1 MSLSRFFIDRPI
13 VAWVMALIIS
23 IAGIISITRLPI
35 SQYPIIAPPAVTIS
49 AVYPGAAARTA
60 EESVTQI
67 IEQAMTGLDG
77 LIYMSSTSDSYGG
90 VNITLT
96 FASGTD
102 PDIAQVQAQNK
113 LQLVTPL
120 LPGIVQQ
127 YGLNVTKQNAHV
139 LMGIGFTSEDGSMR
153 PVDVADYLAT
163 NIIERINRLPGV
175 GRVQLFGSKYAMRIW
190 LDPDRLKTYSLQ
202 PSDIIAVVRAQNAQV
217 SVGQLGDLP
226 SVPGQ
231 QLNAT
236 IISQGRLQTPEQFRA
251 IALRTNANGSTLRLG
266 DVARVERGSSGY
278 TFSARYNGGPASG
291 LGITLATNAN
301 ALSTVRIVEETIHQL
316 EPSFPHGLKAFYP
329 YDTTPFV
336 REAIKEVVKTLS
348 EAVGVVVL
356 VMCLFLQNLRAMLI
370 PTIAVPVVLLG
381 TFGVLAVFGY
391 SINMLTMFA
400 VVLAIGLLVDDAIV
414 VVENVERLMREQG
427 LSPVEATRQSM
438 DQITGALIGI
448 ATVLAAVFL
457 PMAFLNGSTGVI
469 YRQFSITIV
478 SAMVL
483 SVIVALCLT
492 PALCATLLK
501 PVAPGTHGPTAGFLG
516 NFNRGFN
523 ATNLRV
529 QSLVSR
535 IVRRSGRFMLV
546 YAALVVAMV
555 LLFLRLPTAFLP
567 DEDQGYLFAAVQ
579 APVGATVART
589 VKALAQVEDY
599 FLHKEQAAVKSIFTV
614 TGYRFGGCGQNS
626 GFGFVLLKDWKD
638 RPGSALNA
646 QAVTRRAYMG
656 LSGINDAFAF
666 AFAPPPVQSLGNSA
680 GFDFYL
686 KDDNGQGHAAL
697 IQARNQF
704 LGMAS
709 QSKVLANV
717 RPNGQDDAPQ
727 FRLDI
732 DPERVGALGVSMS
745 DVNDTLGV
753 AWGGRYIDD
762 FVDHGRVKRVYLQ
775 SDAPFRMLPSDF
787 NRWYVRNAS
796 GGMVPVSAFTSTSWE
811 YGSPRL
817 ERYNGVSARNI
828 QWEGGAVVRLGR

>member
-35 SQYPIIAPPAVTIS
+35 SQYPIVAPPAVTINR
-49 AVYPGAAARTA
+49 VYPGAAGRTE
-60 EESVTQI
+60 EESVTEI

-127 YGLNVTKQNAHV
+127 YGLNVTKQNANF
-139 LMGIGFTSEDGSMR
+139 LMGIGFISEDGSMR

-163 NIIERINRLPGV
+163 NIIERLNRLPGV
-175 GRVQLFGSKYAMRIW
+175 GSVQLFGSKYAMRIW

-217 SVGQLGDLP
+217 AVGHLGDLP

-266 DVARVERGSSGY
+266 EVARVERGSSDY
-278 TFSARYNGGPASG
+278 TFTARYNGGPASG
-291 LGITLATNAN
+291 LGVTLATNAN
-301 ALSTVRIVEETIHQL
+301 ALNTVRIVEDTIHEL
-316 EPSFPHGLKAFYP
+316 EPGFPHGLKAFYP

-336 REAIKEVVKTLS
+336 RESIKEVVKTLS
-348 EAVGVVVL
+348 EAVGLVVL
-356 VMCLFLQNLRAMLI
+356 VMFLFLQNLRATLI

-457 PMAFLNGSTGVI
+457 P
-469 YRQFSITIV
+469 
-478 SAMVL
+478 
-483 SVIVALCLT
+483 
-492 PALCATLLK
+492 
-501 PVAPGTHGPTAGFLG
+501 
-516 NFNRGFN
+516 
-523 ATNLRV
+523 
-529 QSLVSR
+529 
-535 IVRRSGRFMLV
+535 
-546 YAALVVAMV
+546 
-555 LLFLRLPTAFLP
+555 
-567 DEDQGYLFAAVQ
+567 DEDQGYVFAAGQ

-614 TGYRFGGCGQNS
+614 TGYGFGGGGQNS

-686 KDDNGQGHAAL
+686 KDDSGQGHAAL

-775 SDAPFRMLPSDF
+775 SDPPFRMLPSDF